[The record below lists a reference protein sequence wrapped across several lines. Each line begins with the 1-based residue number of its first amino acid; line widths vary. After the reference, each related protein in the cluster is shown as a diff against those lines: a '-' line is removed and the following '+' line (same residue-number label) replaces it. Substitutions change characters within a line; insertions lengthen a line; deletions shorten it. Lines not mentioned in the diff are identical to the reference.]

1 MDGMEQRTSID
12 VAASP
17 DRVWEV
23 LVDVERWPEWTDS
36 VSSVRPLDAGPLA
49 VGSRVE
55 IAQPRIPTGTYTV
68 TALEP
73 GSAFTWEQRQPGSTV
88 SAHHECAPLPDG
100 GTRVEL
106 RVVMSGAVGGS
117 WDGCTEGSPSG
128 TSPWRRPAS
137 RPVRR
142 ASLAERRGSTSP
154 RPRQVALAVRLL
166 ARLGGWRGGG
176 GGTRGPRTGFP
187 CPRPAP
193 RPAPPGGGINRR
205 LNRDL
210 SAAGLIFKGIIW
222 GALRRA
228 GEHPRGDAN
237 VDRVGLSAVHH
248 RPATTS
254 KPPPDP

>member
-36 VSSVRPLDAGPLA
+36 VSSVRTLDARPLA

-55 IAQPRIPTGTYTV
+55 VSQPRIPTGTYTV

-106 RVVMSGAVGGS
+106 RVVMSGAVGGVV
-117 WDGCTEGSPSG
+117 GRLYRKLTE
-128 TSPWRRPAS
+128 RY
-137 RPVRR
+137 
-142 ASLAERRGSTSP
+142 LAME
-154 RPRQVALAVRLL
+154 
-166 ARLGGWRGGG
+166 
-176 GGTRGPRTGFP
+176 
-187 CPRPAP
+187 
-193 RPAPPGGGINRR
+193 
-205 LNRDL
+205 
-210 SAAGLIFKGIIW
+210 AAGLKARAEGIV
-222 GALRRA
+222 R
-228 GEHPRGDAN
+228 
-237 VDRVGLSAVHH
+237 
-248 RPATTS
+248 
-254 KPPPDP
+254 